1 MRARPLGDD
10 PDLPGALV
18 AEAGQAGVLLLHL
31 ALPAPSTPA
40 GEIGDAEWRRV
51 FAHRV
56 DPMARLVAAVLPQRV
71 ARGRGRRVSA
81 EEDTLA
87 ACLCGDAAACFV
99 GPVFAVSDL
108 SAASS

>member
-1 MRARPLGDD
+1 MDK
-10 PDLPGALV
+10 
-18 AEAGQAGVLLLHL
+18 AEVEAFLTHL
-31 ALPAPSTPA
+31 TADKGLAVSTHRQALPAPSTLA
-40 GEIGDAEWRRV
+40 GEIGDAERRRV

-56 DPMARLVAAVLPQRV
+56 DPMPRRVTAVLPQRV

-81 EEDTLA
+81 EEDALFA
-87 ACLCGDAAACFV
+87 ACLCSDAAACFV